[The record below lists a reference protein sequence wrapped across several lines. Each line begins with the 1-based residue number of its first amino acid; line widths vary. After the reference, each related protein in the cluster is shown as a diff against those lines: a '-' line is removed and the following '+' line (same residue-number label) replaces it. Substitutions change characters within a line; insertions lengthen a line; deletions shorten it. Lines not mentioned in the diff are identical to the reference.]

1 MKPALKP
8 ILAALVFAVLFIAS
22 AWLLKG
28 NTIKD
33 WVQSGLYGVG
43 FYFLFRY
50 SVAMPQK
57 CSVKASRK

>member
-8 ILAALVFAVLFIAS
+8 IIAALIFAALFIAS

-28 NTIKD
+28 NPAKD

-50 SVAMPQK
+50 SVALPKK
-57 CSVKASRK
+57 CRVKANQK